1 MDKTNE
7 HNIEKFSVMYRIIE
21 DAKKSKNWEFFKSEI
36 EKFDVSITNGDNET
50 ILHNLV
56 YNVPVEIT
64 ELVLKKGG
72 NPNIANSRYRRNP
85 SFYANSLETHQVLV
99 KYGVDINYQDE
110 SGWTAAQMNMSINE
124 LLSFYIEKG
133 LNIELK
139 DIVGRTMLFETI
151 FNRDEKNFNFLLEK
165 GTNIDSVDNYGL
177 SPLFYAIIGNNENI
191 LFTLL
196 KNNASNKILTIKDYD
211 IGIAET
217 PLILPKE
224 SSVFDLIKL
233 IKDWIDTA
241 NDSEEWIAEFKTNF
255 YNRCK
260 IIEKFYDIKIINLE
274 LEKAK
279 KNPWYKKI
287 FK

>member
-7 HNIEKFSVMYRIIE
+7 YNIEKFSVMYRIIE
-21 DAKKSKNWEFFKSEI
+21 DAKKSKNWEIFKSEI

-72 NPNIANSRYRRNP
+72 NPNIANSRYGRNP

-99 KYGVDINYQDE
+99 KYGADINYQDE

-124 LLSFYIEKG
+124 LLLFYIEEG

-139 DIVGRTMLFETI
+139 DIAGRTMLFETI

-165 GTNIDSVDNYGL
+165 GANIDSVDNFGL

-224 SSVFDLIKL
+224 SSVFDLTKL

-260 IIEKFYDIKIINLE
+260 IIEKFMILKLLI
-274 LEKAK
+274 
-279 KNPWYKKI
+279 
-287 FK
+287 